1 MVDALSK
8 IYKTEG
14 IKGLYRGFVPGM
26 FGVSHGALQFMTY
39 EEMKNRYNEYRKLPI
54 DTKLVSNLFTVNIFV
69 VCTLYCFGKKFYYVL
84 LFHYAGRVYN
94 KFFFC
99 LKLMFRVLMENKPV
113 M

>member
-54 DTKLVSNLFTVNIFV
+54 DTKLVSNLFLLIFSR
-69 VCTLYCFGKKFYYVL
+69 LYFVLFGKKFYYVL
-84 LFHYAGRVYN
+84 LFLYYFE
-94 KFFFC
+94 FFLLFSYLKVMFC
-99 LKLMFRVLMENKPV
+99 VLMENMPV